1 VPLVGRRLR
10 DVVRRLRCEVL
21 DVEVEVAFRRRG
33 YAGGRSGARRRLRL
47 VGVRNQETGRYHLY
61 VTNIA
66 PERLTAEQ
74 VARVYTGRWQIG
86 ASRQGRI
93 TQSVRDRPRLTDSK
107 PRSTGGAVAR
117 KQDGQAL
124 RQHSRKGGCATLQVA
139 M

>member
-1 VPLVGRRLR
+1 MVLIWLR
-10 DVVRRLRCEVL
+10 HKQEYTVL
-21 DVEVEVAFRRRG
+21 
-33 YAGGRSGARRRLRL
+33 
-47 VGVRNQETGRYHLY
+47 
-61 VTNIA
+61 VTNVS
-66 PERLTAEQ
+66 RRVLTARQ
-74 VARVYTGRWQIG
+74 VAEVYRLRWQIG

-93 TQSVRDRPRLTDSK
+93 TQSVKDRPRLTDSK